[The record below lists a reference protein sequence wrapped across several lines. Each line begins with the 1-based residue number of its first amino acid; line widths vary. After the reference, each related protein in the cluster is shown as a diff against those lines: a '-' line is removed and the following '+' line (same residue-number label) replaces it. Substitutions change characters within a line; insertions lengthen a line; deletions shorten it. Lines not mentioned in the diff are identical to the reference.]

1 MVAIPFSSVEKNLS
15 NGILIGEDFWFLR
28 NTWDSLSPNA
38 QYGIMEISK
47 IWSQYTE
54 NAIQLASQDN
64 ENFMSHWREYILGLI
79 KKQIQ
84 NLEKE
89 ELNTENSV
97 ALFSTI

>member
-1 MVAIPFSSVEKNLS
+1 
-15 NGILIGEDFWFLR
+15 
-28 NTWDSLSPNA
+28 
-38 QYGIMEISK
+38 
-47 IWSQYTE
+47 
-54 NAIQLASQDN
+54 
-64 ENFMSHWREYILGLI
+64 MSHWKEYILGLI

>member
-1 MVAIPFSSVEKNLS
+1 MVTIPFSSVEKNLS

-38 QYGIMEISK
+38 QYGIMELSK

-64 ENFMSHWREYILGLI
+64 ENFMSHWKEYILGLI